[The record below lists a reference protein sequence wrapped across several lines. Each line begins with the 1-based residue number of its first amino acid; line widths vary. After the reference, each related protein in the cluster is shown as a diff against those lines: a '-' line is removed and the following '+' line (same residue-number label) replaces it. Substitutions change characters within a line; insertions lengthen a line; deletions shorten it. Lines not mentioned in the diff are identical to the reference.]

1 MPLSDQKGW
10 SENPPLPRLQL
21 WVISGH
27 ESIFLVIPACLR
39 SSESKQLLFLISV
52 SIAVVCEQILACCS
66 PGSCCSAVIAV
77 FSVLLHLP
85 FKNKLP

>member
-1 MPLSDQKGW
+1 MGRQGQPWGAQVHAMPLSDQKGW

-39 SSESKQLLFLISV
+39 SSEGKQLFSFISAFVVAAIGLVLI
-52 SIAVVCEQILACCS
+52 CC
-66 PGSCCSAVIAV
+66 
-77 FSVLLHLP
+77 
-85 FKNKLP
+85 N